1 MLLGRQA
8 IPAQLLQ
15 LLRNRIS
22 LISVLLDGS
31 MLFLQLQGAEKS
43 NVESEI
49 DAEVPSRVAGM

>member
-1 MLLGRQA
+1 MLSGRQA

>member
-49 DAEVPSRVAGM
+49 DAEVPSGVAGM